1 MRIQKIIY
9 KEHPFFSEDFVINF
23 ENNWKIA
30 DITYLVGDNWSWK
43 TQILDNIAEAFS
55 SIYHY
60 SWYDFSVEYY
70 LNLTAEEKIQLWT
83 NTDMIFRY
91 KIDWNNLRWFKKD
104 LELKAIN
111 EEIFNSLAKVIVS
124 NVEVNFKY
132 QAIKNVTAKE
142 IDIELPKEISKDLN
156 VEIPQLLV
164 DISTMDDAEFAD
176 WWRSNPKWTFETK
189 PSNIWTRLDRFIK
202 GFNKIYNWSK
212 IFKKV
217 DNINQEKV
225 ILFTDAQW
233 RDIDISKFSSWEQQ
247 VLYRVWYLLKNLWT
261 IKNWIILID
270 EPEISLHP
278 IWQERF
284 RELLVEIFN
293 DMDVQFIIATHS
305 PYLFRNMNNEQ
316 EQAIKIDSHNNRN
329 EKLVLNFPWTNYT
342 PSPNYISYVAYNI
355 ANYELHIELYEQ
367 LLIKY
372 KKDCPKDLD
381 NYLESNLWIQKDHT
395 FIDENWNTHNET
407 LMTWIR
413 NKIHHGNNT
422 LRPDFNDSDLKDS
435 VNEMI
440 RILKQ

>member
-1 MRIQKIIY
+1 
-9 KEHPFFSEDFVINF
+9 
-23 ENNWKIA
+23 
-30 DITYLVGDNWSWK
+30 
-43 TQILDNIAEAFS
+43 
-55 SIYHY
+55 
-60 SWYDFSVEYY
+60 
-70 LNLTAEEKIQLWT
+70 
-83 NTDMIFRY
+83 MIFRY
-91 KIDWNNLRWFKKD
+91 KIEWNNLRWFKKD

-164 DISTMDDAEFAD
+164 DISTMDDTEIAN

-217 DNINQEKV
+217 DNINQEKA

-316 EQAIKIDSHNNRN
+316 EQAIKIDSRNNRN
-329 EKLVLNFPWTNYT
+329 EKLILNFPWTNYT
-342 PSPNYISYVAYNI
+342 PSPNYISYIAYDI
-355 ANYELHIELYEQ
+355 VNYELHIELYEQ

-372 KKDCPKDLD
+372 KKDWPKDLD
-381 NYLESNLWIQKDHT
+381 DYLESNLWIQKDHT
-395 FIDENWNTHNET
+395 FIDENWNTHKET

-440 RILKQ
+440 RILQQ

>member
-1 MRIQKIIY
+1 M
-9 KEHPFFSEDFVINF
+9 
-23 ENNWKIA
+23 
-30 DITYLVGDNWSWK
+30 
-43 TQILDNIAEAFS
+43 
-55 SIYHY
+55 
-60 SWYDFSVEYY
+60 
-70 LNLTAEEKIQLWT
+70 
-83 NTDMIFRY
+83 
-91 KIDWNNLRWFKKD
+91 
-104 LELKAIN
+104 ELKAIN

-164 DISTMDDAEFAD
+164 DISTMDDTEIAN

-217 DNINQEKV
+217 DNINQEKA

-278 IWQERF
+278 RKSIYNSNSF
-284 RELLVEIFN
+284 SIF
-293 DMDVQFIIATHS
+293 I
-305 PYLFRNMNNEQ
+305 
-316 EQAIKIDSHNNRN
+316 
-329 EKLVLNFPWTNYT
+329 
-342 PSPNYISYVAYNI
+342 
-355 ANYELHIELYEQ
+355 
-367 LLIKY
+367 
-372 KKDCPKDLD
+372 
-381 NYLESNLWIQKDHT
+381 
-395 FIDENWNTHNET
+395 
-407 LMTWIR
+407 
-413 NKIHHGNNT
+413 
-422 LRPDFNDSDLKDS
+422 
-435 VNEMI
+435 
-440 RILKQ
+440 